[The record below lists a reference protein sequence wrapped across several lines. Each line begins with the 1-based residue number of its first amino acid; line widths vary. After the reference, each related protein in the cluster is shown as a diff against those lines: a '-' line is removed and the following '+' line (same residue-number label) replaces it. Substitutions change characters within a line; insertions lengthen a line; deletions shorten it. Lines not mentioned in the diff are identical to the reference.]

1 VVGAAQT
8 PQGFTF
14 PEIFAAHQK
23 AAQNAQVVYTD
34 DAEVWSAFCGPVA
47 AIPGESE
54 NRKITFPED
63 LC

>member
-47 AIPGESE
+47 AISGESE